1 MCHRYKLGWKN
12 MAKMN
17 GMNKNYKEIAGVL
30 AMFPENKAFARE
42 VLEKMLEL
50 DAKCGRT
57 FNSVNATLAA
67 MAGKGYVAKKKEI
80 CEAQEKILTRY
91 TLTELG
97 LAELEKEDEPAD
109 AE

>member
-1 MCHRYKLGWKN
+1 
-12 MAKMN
+12 MAKVI
-17 GMNKNYKEIAGVL
+17 GMNKNYKEVAGVL

-42 VLEKMLEL
+42 VLDKMKEL
-50 DAKCGRT
+50 DAKCSRT

-67 MAGKGYVAKKKEI
+67 MAGKGYVEKKKEI

-97 LAELEKEDEPAD
+97 LQELAKKEDEPVEAP

>member
-1 MCHRYKLGWKN
+1 MV
-12 MAKMN
+12 
-17 GMNKNYKEIAGVL
+17 GMNANY
-30 AMFPENKAFARE
+30 RE
-42 VLEKMLEL
+42 VAMVLKGFENGTAFSREVFNKMQA
-50 DAKCGRT
+50 DGSKRT

-67 MAGKGYVAKKKEI
+67 MAGKGYVEKKKEI

-97 LAELEKEDEPAD
+97 LQELAKKEDEPAEAP

>member
-1 MCHRYKLGWKN
+1 
-12 MAKMN
+12 MAKVI
-17 GMNKNYKEIAGVL
+17 GMNKNYKEVAGVL

-42 VLEKMLEL
+42 VLEKMV
-50 DAKCGRT
+50 ANGSKRT

-67 MAGKGYVAKKKEI
+67 MAGKGYVEKKKEI

-97 LAELEKEDEPAD
+97 LAELAKKEDEPAEAP

>member
-1 MCHRYKLGWKN
+1 
-12 MAKMN
+12 MN
-17 GMNKNYKEIAGVL
+17 ANYKEVAGVL
-30 AMFPENKAFARE
+30 REFEGHKAFARQ
-42 VLEKMLEL
+42 VLDKMV
-50 DAKCGRT
+50 ANGSKRT

-67 MAGKGYVAKKKEI
+67 MAGKGYVDKKKEI

>member
-1 MCHRYKLGWKN
+1 

-17 GMNKNYKEIAGVL
+17 GMNANYKEIAGVL
-30 AMFPENKAFARE
+30 REFEGGKAFARQ
-42 VLEKMLEL
+42 VLDKMVE
-50 DAKCGRT
+50 AGSKRT

-67 MAGKGYVAKKKEI
+67 MAGKGYVNKAKAVFNDKM
-80 CEAQEKILTRY
+80 LTQY

-97 LAELEKEDEPAD
+97 IAELEKPEEVKD

>member
-1 MCHRYKLGWKN
+1 

-17 GMNKNYKEIAGVL
+17 GMNANYKEIAGVL
-30 AMFPENKAFARE
+30 REFEGGKAFARQ
-42 VLEKMLEL
+42 VLDKMVE
-50 DAKCGRT
+50 AGSKRT

-67 MAGKGYVAKKKEI
+67 MAGKGYVNKAKAVFNDKM
-80 CEAQEKILTRY
+80 LTQY

-97 LAELEKEDEPAD
+97 IAELDKEPEEVKD